1 MPESMALKYMLI
13 YSHHFLRII
22 KILTVSLQGS
32 SKEQV
37 MFRYEHGQKQKTSQ
51 AHSS

>member
-22 KILTVSLQGS
+22 KILTTSLQGS
-32 SKEQV
+32 SQEQV
-37 MFRYEHGQKQKTSQ
+37 MIRYEHVCSG
-51 AHSS
+51 